1 MKLSRRGRRPVAA
14 LFALVEQLSRQDA
27 CLLRPPGSYRVRA
40 FFTVRSGAV
49 MTERSVTREERIHDL
64 VEEVIAGSPHYLVEL
79 DVRGAPGSQVVDI
92 YVDSE
97 DELDVDELARISREV
112 GFLMDTEEVMP
123 SKYNLNVSS
132 PGLERPLKDPR
143 QFRKHIGRDLFVQHE
158 AGEKDEEAPIVHGTL
173 TAADEEAIEVDELKV
188 SKDKERR
195 KKKTGNTYRI
205 AYNSIVDAR
214 IELPW

>member
-1 MKLSRRGRRPVAA
+1 
-14 LFALVEQLSRQDA
+14 
-27 CLLRPPGSYRVRA
+27 
-40 FFTVRSGAV
+40 
-49 MTERSVTREERIHDL
+49 MTERVVRRDERIRDL
-64 VEEVIAGSPHYLVEL
+64 IEEVIAGSPHYLVEL
-79 DVRGAPGSQVVDI
+79 SVRGAPGSQVVDI
-92 YVDSE
+92 YIDSE
-97 DELDVDELARISREV
+97 GELDVDELARISREV

-143 QFRKHIGRDLFVQHE
+143 QFRKHVGRDLFVQHK
-158 AGEKDEEAPIVHGTL
+158 AGEEEKDDEAPIVHGTL
-173 TAADEEAIEVDELKV
+173 TAAGEKAIEVDELKV

-205 AYNSIVDAR
+205 AYDDILDAR